1 MRRRIAHERYY
12 AINPRIVGEMV
23 EKSRK
28 IRLCGAKI
36 RENRSIL
43 GERLPELKRDAW
55 LDNDL
60 RTTQPAQN
68 NMMFLLSRAGLR
80 YNEKAIVPAR
90 RPNAGAVPGRRGLA
104 WR

>member
-28 IRLCGAKI
+28 IRLCDAKI

-60 RTTQPAQN
+60 RTTQPAP
-68 NMMFLLSRAGLR
+68 LEHEALTERIR
-80 YNEKAIVPAR
+80 YHCRGSQGDQE
-90 RPNAGAVPGRRGLA
+90 PGRHPLCGGS
-104 WR
+104 

>member
-28 IRLCGAKI
+28 IRLCDAKI

-60 RTTQPAQN
+60 RTTQPARQEW
-68 NMMFLLSRAGLR
+68 MAVGEVVGL
-80 YNEKAIVPAR
+80 
-90 RPNAGAVPGRRGLA
+90 
-104 WR
+104 